1 MPKLTYKH
9 DWKKIKERVLSSHQ
23 KEYKIGSVKDAVMH
37 AIAERKM
44 SNPYQLYE
52 EMKEKGVTETRL
64 HASVGS
70 DLQSRGGHVLEF
82 DLAGSGFKHFRA
94 RQAGIGG
101 KNNYFKG
108 SVEIPFE
115 DIDRKKK
122 WSVHW
127 WNHLPSSIRNFLG
140 LASIEDI
147 RIQNEEIDRLYESD
161 SKKNDAKQVSEKP
174 VSDKSEV
181 GKSDAEKTVSQKTVV
196 IPEKTEKTAKENKDA
211 VSAHSEKLDAAKA
224 NDRNVQNAE
233 ISEAKTKS
241 EELIENRYGRH
252 SELEGL
258 KDKKYIYVKDRTVH
272 RDDGTK
278 VYRKRYS
285 MPGSQATILG
295 VDRWNGARNRGE
307 YSIQKVSEY
316 MLTAAQKY
324 LVQIFDEWDKNQN
337 RVKKEEDVAPITI
350 SIKGHSRGGVS
361 AAHGAMM
368 IQDWINKNYRRYQ
381 GQVKFNLVQLDPVA
395 GFGSDHGAK
404 SKINL
409 VDEQRQDIRDEL
421 RDRDMSLLGKSAETT
436 VVYSLHTDHRIFFS
450 PQSVDGAKR
459 IILTTAHHGV
469 NLDAVDESQ
478 KAYGDKKAHREGYL
492 DLASGEMYRG
502 SGLNELPEGIYIA
515 DENNCLV
522 KLPSL
527 EAGRSIISEVLKNT
541 SGQKE
546 RHNRIDA
553 VMENWFKAREKEKE
567 QDKEKDNEKDKEIDQ
582 DRDKKKEMEEDQGK
596 YKEHESA
603 AKKQEKREKIPLFQ
617 EAEHEKIQNV
627 KRGKSGYRESKQKK
641 LIEPKE
647 KRPKEKV

>member
-9 DWKKIKERVLSSHQ
+9 DWKKIKERALSSHQ
-23 KEYKIGSVKDAVMH
+23 KDYKIGSVKDAVMH
-37 AIAERKM
+37 AIAEKKM

-52 EMKEKGVTETRL
+52 EMKKKGVTETRL

-94 RQAGIGG
+94 HQAGIGG

-108 SVEIPFE
+108 NVEIPFE

-161 SKKNDAKQVSEKP
+161 SKKNDAKQDS
-174 VSDKSEV
+174 
-181 GKSDAEKTVSQKTVV
+181 EKTVSAKPVSEKSELGKSVAEKTAAQKKVV
-196 IPEKTEKTAKENKDA
+196 IPEKTEKTAKEKTDA
-211 VSAHSEKLDAAKA
+211 VPAYSGKADAVKENVSKIQKA
-224 NDRNVQNAE
+224 AS
-233 ISEAKTKS
+233 SEAKTKT

-285 MPGSQATILG
+285 MPGSQASILG

-324 LVQIFDEWDKNQN
+324 LVQVFDEWDKNQN
-337 RVKKEEDVAPITI
+337 KVKKEKDVAPITI
-350 SIKGHSRGGVS
+350 SIKGHSRGGVA

-381 GQVKFNLVQLDPVA
+381 DQVKFNLVQLDPVA

-436 VVYSLHTDHRIFFS
+436 VVYSLHTDHRNFFS

-492 DLASGEMYRG
+492 DLTSGEMYRG

-567 QDKEKDNEKDKEIDQ
+567 KDKEKDNEKEIDKAKDQ
-582 DRDKKKEMEEDQGK
+582 AKDQGRDR
-596 YKEHESA
+596 EHEPA
-603 AKKQEKREKIPLFQ
+603 AKTQEKREKIPLFQ
-617 EAEHEKIQNV
+617 EAEHEKMQNI
-627 KRGKSGYRESKQKK
+627 KRGKPEHHESKQKK
-641 LIEPKE
+641 STEPKE

>member
-161 SKKNDAKQVSEKP
+161 SKKNDAKQVSEKT

-285 MPGSQATILG
+285 MPGSQASILG

-627 KRGKSGYRESKQKK
+627 KRGKSGYRENKQKK